1 MGIYYEHHNQWNTA
15 QCHKALPRTAA
26 GQNPLDIDGVIIAYN
41 DINTHVGKLTY
52 NASAGGSIGSSS
64 NLGLKPSEWNYTMLT
79 TSGYGDTDTLLE
91 IGRATLREITERLQ

>member
-1 MGIYYEHHNQWNTA
+1 
-15 QCHKALPRTAA
+15 
-26 GQNPLDIDGVIIAYN
+26 LDIDGVTITYKRYQY
-41 DINTHVGKLTY
+41 TLHVGKLTH
-52 NASAGGSIGSSS
+52 NASAGGGSIGSSS